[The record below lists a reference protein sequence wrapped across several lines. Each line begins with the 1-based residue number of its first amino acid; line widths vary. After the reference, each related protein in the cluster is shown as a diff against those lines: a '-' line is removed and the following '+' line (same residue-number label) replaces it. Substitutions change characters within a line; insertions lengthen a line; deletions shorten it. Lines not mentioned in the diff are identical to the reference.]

1 MKQKKTNEQI
11 EKEKEIASYQ
21 KTSFFQKIPY
31 WVKAIFLKYW
41 FYGAL
46 FFFVAMGLSLK
57 GENLAVAGGLVGGL
71 VFDFMYG
78 NLLLLME
85 TEPDQHDNF
94 IIYKSKKIYSV
105 IFNILFELAVF
116 FGTAY
121 LCIWFVSLFP
131 TQEGYATNWWF
142 QEPLSMALVALIVDE
157 FILLIKYI
165 IKLIVFKIKEKKR
178 G

>member
-1 MKQKKTNEQI
+1 MKKNKTKEQI
-11 EKEKEIASYQ
+11 EKDEEIASYQ

-46 FFFVAMGLSLK
+46 FFFVAMGLSLT
-57 GENLAVAGGLVGGL
+57 GENLAIAGGLIGGI

-85 TEPDQHDNF
+85 TEPGEHENH

-105 IFNILFELAVF
+105 IFNILFQLAVF
-116 FGTAY
+116 FATAY
-121 LCIWFVSLFP
+121 LCIWIVSLFP
-131 TQEGYATNWWF
+131 NENGFATNWWF
-142 QEPLSMALVALIVDE
+142 QEPLSMALIALIVDE
-157 FILLIKYI
+157 FLLLIKYVIRI
-165 IKLIVFKIKEKKR
+165 IIFKIKEKKR